1 MKSRSARL
9 LEMLRILSLVFSV
22 WWLHPWA
29 FRDNPKKEKGLDD
42 DEIMFFDMLQNPAGS
57 EVEPLQ

>member
-9 LEMLRILSLVFSV
+9 LEIIKLLSLVFSL

-29 FRDNPKKEKGLDD
+29 LREDPNKEKGLDD
-42 DEIMFFDMLQNPAGS
+42 DEIVFFDMPKNPTVS
-57 EVEPLQ
+57 EVDPLK